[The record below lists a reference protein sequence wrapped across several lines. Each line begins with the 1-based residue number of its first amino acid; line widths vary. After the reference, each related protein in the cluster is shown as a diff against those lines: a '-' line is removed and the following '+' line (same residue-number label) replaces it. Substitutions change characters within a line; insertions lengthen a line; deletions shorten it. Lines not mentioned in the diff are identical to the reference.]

1 LETLPTIPDFRES
14 TTALGQELFFPPNVS
29 GWNGDKDG
37 GAAWINPGMFLN
49 RANFVH
55 SVLFSEP
62 VEAFWPPDRTM
73 PNLYVGGSE
82 YTEVRA
88 EYDYAFTRVKRIVRS
103 PAPINLIE
111 MLTQANVKTA
121 DDAVEH
127 LVRRFLPSVGLDP
140 SDRQKLVDFL
150 TSANGGNVLD
160 FNSGEALEQTL
171 RQVVHLILSMPEY
184 NVG

>member
-1 LETLPTIPDFRES
+1 
-14 TTALGQELFFPPNVS
+14 
-29 GWNGDKDG
+29 
-37 GAAWINPGMFLN
+37 
-49 RANFVH
+49 
-55 SVLFSEP
+55 
-62 VEAFWPPDRTM
+62 M

-111 MLTQANVKTA
+111 MLTQAHVKTA
-121 DDAVEH
+121 NEAVEYF
-127 LVRRFLPSVGLDP
+127 VRRFLPSVGLDP
-140 SDRQKLVDFL
+140 GDRQRLVEFL
-150 TSANGGNVLD
+150 TSANGGNMLD
-160 FNSGEALEQTL
+160 FDAADALEQTL